1 MAVAA
6 VLSLFSSKFYVLH
19 KRNWN
24 SLFIPS
30 FRQPLLKCIPIYLS
44 NSLVIPSYF
53 FIINNTRSFRNKQP
67 YQSYEDAWS
76 KICIPLQSF
85 WIWIINS
92 RERILYLNTKS
103 SFVISQ
109 VSCFIVFFFFFS
121 LGIFYKYLDLFGTL
135 LYNYNQLFFYYLL
148 KYFSFHNTKFNFKKL
163 FTISITELWINFTMG
178 EPIKLKL
185 QLRNM
190 RTSALWWR
198 V

>member
-103 SFVISQ
+103 SIVISQ
-109 VSCFIVFFFFFS
+109 VSCFIVFFLLFFRYI
-121 LGIFYKYLDLFGTL
+121 LHYLDLFGL
-135 LYNYNQLFFYYLL
+135 LLFFYYLL
-148 KYFSFHNTKFNFKKL
+148 KYFSFHNTKFNFKNYSRFL
-163 FTISITELWINFTMG
+163 LLNCGLT
-178 EPIKLKL
+178 L
-185 QLRNM
+185 QLGNLL
-190 RTSALWWR
+190 S
-198 V
+198 

>member
-19 KRNWN
+19 KSNWN

-30 FRQPLLKCIPIYLS
+30 FRQPLLKYIPIYLY

-53 FIINNTRSFRNKQP
+53 FIINNTHSFRNKQP

-76 KICIPLQSF
+76 KICIPLQSYG
-85 WIWIINS
+85 IWIINS

-103 SFVISQ
+103 SIVISQ
-109 VSCFIVFFFFFS
+109 VSCFIVFFLLFFRYI
-121 LGIFYKYLDLFGTL
+121 LHYLDLFGL
-135 LYNYNQLFFYYLL
+135 LLFFYYLL

-190 RTSALWWR
+190 RTSALWWG